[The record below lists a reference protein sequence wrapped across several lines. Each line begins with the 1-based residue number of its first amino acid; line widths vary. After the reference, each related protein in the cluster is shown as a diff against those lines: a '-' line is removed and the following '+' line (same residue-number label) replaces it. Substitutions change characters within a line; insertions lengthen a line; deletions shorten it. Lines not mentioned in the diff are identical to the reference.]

1 MPDERRP
8 PLPPIAFLD
17 RDGTIIE
24 DRHYPSD
31 PDQVFLLPGAAEAIR
46 LLNEA
51 DVKVVVVTNQS
62 GIARGMYGV
71 EDYERVAARL
81 DALLAREGARADS
94 TQFCPHHPDVS
105 GPCDCRKP
113 APGMFIEGAGAVGRP
128 TTGAL
133 FAGDRL
139 RDVLPSVPLGGRGV
153 LVPSVAS
160 PAEDLARAER
170 EFEVAPSLL
179 ALVTSVLEGRRIRA

>member
-1 MPDERRP
+1 MRHRG
-8 PLPPIAFLD
+8 AVFLD

-31 PDQVFLLPGAAEAIR
+31 PAQVFLLPGAAEAVR

-51 DVKVVVVTNQS
+51 DVKVVIVTNQS

-71 EDYERVAARL
+71 ADYERVAARVTE
-81 DALLAREGARADS
+81 LLAAEGARVDA
-94 TQFCPHHPDVS
+94 TQYCPHHPEIT

-113 APGMFIEGAGAVGRP
+113 GIGMFLAGAAAVGRP
-128 TTGAL
+128 TQGSL

-139 RDVLPSVPLGGRGV
+139 RDVLPSRELGGRGV
-153 LVPSVAS
+153 LVPSVAT
-160 PAEDLARAER
+160 PADDLAWAQRD
-170 EFEVAPSLL
+170 FEVAPSLL
-179 ALVTSVLEGRRIRA
+179 ALVTSVVAGRRIRA